1 MLTKLTNGNRVLDE
15 KMKRHIFGGA
25 DCSSQCLKDCASDE
39 DIRKAE
45 GGDAEGKK
53 IVPNT

>member
-25 DCSSQCLKDCASDE
+25 DCSSQCLNDCASDPV
-39 DIRKAE
+39 IRKDQN
-45 GGDAEGKK
+45 GDAEGNK